1 MTPQEPGLDPVQE
14 PAAANLDAT
23 QAEPAPDSSV
33 ITRRGL
39 LASGAAVAGAALLG
53 TWPNII
59 QAQANQAPAPAQGVA
74 GSAGTGTSPGRPIG
88 APTSAISARSNFE
101 QPARTPTG
109 QVTGSSF
116 TPLQEFTGSI
126 TPTDL
131 HFERHHSGVP
141 TIDPAE
147 YRLLVH
153 GLVERPTML
162 TLADLKRLPS
172 VTRIHFLECAGNG
185 RTAYRAPKRDLTP
198 QLVDGQTSN
207 AEWTG
212 VLLSTVLAEAGAK
225 AGVTWLLAEG
235 GDAALLSRSIPI
247 EKAMD
252 DALLVY
258 AQNGE
263 ALRPAAG
270 YPVRLLLPG
279 WEGNT
284 NVKWIRRLELISQP
298 NMSRDET
305 SKYTDPL
312 PNGTARQ
319 FSFVMDVKSLITSP
333 AHPVRLNRNE
343 WVQISGLAWSGRGKI
358 ARVDVST
365 DGGKTWTA
373 AALQDTVLPKAH
385 TRFTHMWRWTGEPA
399 VLMSRATD
407 ETGATQPTLAA
418 FRAKR
423 GQGTDY
429 HFNHIRG
436 WAVERDGLVVYQVD
450 A

>member
-1 MTPQEPGLDPVQE
+1 MSYPTPPDSAKP
-14 PAAANLDAT
+14 PAANP
-23 QAEPAPDSSV
+23 PAIS
-33 ITRRGL
+33 RRGL
-39 LASGAAVAGAALLG
+39 LAGGAAAAGAALLG
-53 TWPNII
+53 TLPSILPG
-59 QAQANQAPAPAQGVA
+59 QGSRAPSSAPPEP
-74 GSAGTGTSPGRPIG
+74 SGRPLG
-88 APTSAISARSNFE
+88 EPTSAISPRSTFE
-101 QPARTPTG
+101 QPVRTPTG
-109 QVTGSSF
+109 QITGASLS
-116 TPLQEFTGSI
+116 PLQEFTGTI

-147 YRLLVH
+147 YALLVH
-153 GLVERPTML
+153 GLVDRPTVF

-172 VTRIHFLECAGNG
+172 ITRTCFLECAGNG
-185 RTAYRAPKRDLTP
+185 RTAYRSPKRDLTP
-198 QLVDGQTSN
+198 QLIDGLTSN

-212 VLLSTVLAEAGAK
+212 VPLIVLLGEVGVKPGA
-225 AGVTWLLAEG
+225 TWLLAEG
-235 GDAALLSRSIPI
+235 GDAALLSRSIPM

-263 ALRPAAG
+263 ALRPPAG

-279 WEGNT
+279 WEGNM
-284 NVKWIRRLELISQP
+284 NVKWLRRLKLIAQP

-319 FSFVMDVKSLITSP
+319 FSFVMDVKSLITHP
-333 AHPVRLNRNE
+333 AHPVRLDRDQ
-343 WVQISGLAWSGRGKI
+343 WVQIAGIAWSGRGKI
-358 ARVDVST
+358 ARVEVST
-365 DGGKTWTA
+365 DGGTTWA
-373 AALQDTVLPKAH
+373 AADLQEPVLPKAH
-385 TRFTHMWRWTGEPA
+385 TRFTRMWRWSGGPA
-399 VLMSRATD
+399 TLLSRATD
-407 ETGATQPTLAA
+407 ESGATQPTLAT
-418 FRAKR
+418 FREKR

-436 WAVERDGLVVYQVD
+436 WVVEQDGLVVYQAD

>member
-1 MTPQEPGLDPVQE
+1 MTRRALLVGG
-14 PAAANLDAT
+14 AAA
-23 QAEPAPDSSV
+23 
-33 ITRRGL
+33 
-39 LASGAAVAGAALLG
+39 AGTALLG
-53 TWPNII
+53 TLPTII
-59 QAQANQAPAPAQGVA
+59 PAQGSRTPSPGA
-74 GSAGTGTSPGRPIG
+74 TEPPGRPLG
-88 APTSAISARSNFE
+88 EPTSAISARSSFE

-109 QVTGSSF
+109 QVTGASLS
-116 TPLQEFTGSI
+116 PLQEFSGTI

-141 TIDPAE
+141 SINPADYE
-147 YRLLVH
+147 LLVH
-153 GLVERPTML
+153 GLVDRPTVF

-172 VTRIHFLECAGNG
+172 TTRTYFLECSGNG
-185 RTAYRAPKRDLTP
+185 RTAYRSPKRELTP
-198 QLVDGQTSN
+198 QLIDGLTSN

-212 VLLSTVLAEAGAK
+212 VPLTTVLSEIGVKPGAG
-225 AGVTWLLAEG
+225 WMLAEG
-235 GDAALLSRSIPI
+235 GDAALLSRSIPL

-284 NVKWIRRLELISQP
+284 NVKWLRRLKLIAQP

-319 FSFVMDVKSLITSP
+319 FSFVMDVKSIITYP
-333 AHPVRLNRNE
+333 AHPVRLGRHE
-343 WVQISGLAWSGRGKI
+343 WVQIAGIAWSGRGKI
-358 ARVDVST
+358 TRVDVST
-365 DGGKTWTA
+365 DGGATWIA
-373 AALQDTVLPKAH
+373 AELQKPILSKAH
-385 TRFTHMWRWTGEPA
+385 TRFTRMWRWTGEPA
-399 VLMSRATD
+399 TLLSRATD
-407 ETGATQPTLAA
+407 ETGATQPTLVK
-418 FRAKR
+418 FREKR

-436 WAVERDGLVVYQVD
+436 WVVEQDGLVVYQVD